1 MHPFFNT
8 ILKYHYSACTANMY
22 LNCVI
27 TYEVYLLLR
36 NNAQVVRHKPPT
48 LRRVSLQAGGVY
60 LFSITVLC
68 TNFFIDI
75 AYRLDPNINF
85 IWTILVTYVFPL
97 SYFFSVWL
105 IIKHRN
111 YFPSLTGRW
120 KELVSNYNAI
130 PFHFYPSSLTNSH
143 FSL

>member
-1 MHPFFNT
+1 MHPSFNT
-8 ILKYHYSACTANMY
+8 LLKYHNSACTANMY

-48 LRRVSLQAGGVY
+48 LWRVSLQAGSVY
-60 LFSITVLC
+60 LFSIAVLC
-68 TNFFIDI
+68 TNYFIDI
-75 AYRLDPNINF
+75 DYTLDRNINF
-85 IWTILVTYVFPL
+85 ISTILVTYVFPL